1 MVSFI
6 FLIYICSISSL
17 NMQFMKAKGSII
29 LLQTKHETKINTHK
43 KIQWGVGDNREY
55 FILKSDTSEF

>member
-1 MVSFI
+1 
-6 FLIYICSISSL
+6 
-17 NMQFMKAKGSII
+17 MQFMKAKGSII